1 MRSKFITYK
10 KKLLNEKLWFRIGE
24 PMLIQMP
31 ENKNEELLAI
41 GDWKKTNDLG
51 LFVTSQGSAVP
62 L

>member
-1 MRSKFITYK
+1 
-10 KKLLNEKLWFRIGE
+10 
-24 PMLIQMP
+24 MLIQMP